1 MELETNPPG
10 RRLAQGEL
18 WPRVTAVAR
27 QALDSGALQPIDT
40 ERLTLADG
48 GVDFAVWVVAGL
60 RRKDEAGRRLA
71 AASRDDRNPF
81 LPCDPAL
88 TVGDV
93 GASHIA
99 VLNKYRVV
107 ADHVLLITRAFE
119 HQRVLLGAADFAA
132 AWWCLREGDGLVF
145 YNGGQAAGASQP
157 HKHLQLVPLPL
168 PLAGPGPGLPVAPL
182 LAPWTPAAE
191 PGTSPRLPFAHA
203 LAATDD
209 LFARAAAD
217 PAAAGAACAR
227 RFDALRAA
235 VGLEALAGGRQS
247 MPYNL
252 LLTRR
257 LMLLVPRSVEDVAGI
272 PINALGYAGSLLLRR
287 RAQLADL
294 ERIGPLELLRRAG
307 RSIGCSTAR
316 AGAPSAA
323 GSGSGR
329 HHSR

>member
-1 MELETNPPG
+1 MDERTLELESNPPG
-10 RRLAQGEL
+10 RRLAAGEL
-18 WPRVTAVAR
+18 WPRVAAVAR

-40 ERLTLADG
+40 EQLTVADG
-48 GVDFAVWVVAGL
+48 GVDFAVRVVAGL
-60 RRKDEAGRRLA
+60 RRKDEAARRLA
-71 AASRDDRNPF
+71 AAGRDDRNPF

-93 GASHIA
+93 GAGHIA
-99 VLNKYRVV
+99 VLNKYRVL
-107 ADHVLLITRAFE
+107 ADHVLLVTRAFE
-119 HQRVLLGAADFAA
+119 QQRVLLGAADFAA

-168 PLAGPGPGLPVAPL
+168 AASGPGLPIAPL
-182 LAPWTPAAE
+182 LAPWRPSAE

-203 LAATDD
+203 LAASDD

-235 VGLEALAGGRQS
+235 VGLEALAGRRQS
-247 MPYNL
+247 RPYNL

-257 LMLLVPRSVEDVAGI
+257 LMLLVPRGREDVAGI
-272 PINALGYAGSLLLRR
+272 SINALGYAGSLLLRR
-287 RAQLADL
+287 RAQLAGL
-294 ERIGPLELLRRAG
+294 ERIGPLELLRRA
-307 RSIGCSTAR
+307 AR
-316 AGAPSAA
+316 TEP
-323 GSGSGR
+323 
-329 HHSR
+329 